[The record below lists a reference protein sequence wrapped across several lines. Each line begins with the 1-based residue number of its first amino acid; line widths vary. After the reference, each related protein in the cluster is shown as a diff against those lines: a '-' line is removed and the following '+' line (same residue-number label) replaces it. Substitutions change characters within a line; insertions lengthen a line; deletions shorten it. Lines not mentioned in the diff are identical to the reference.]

1 MIFLNNYSDT
11 CFNYIFISSLLS
23 FRDQK
28 KKKQTTNQSE
38 LFSYYYSVVMELL
51 VPQSEA
57 ASKLMRK
64 FSDKSDN
71 W

>member
-1 MIFLNNYSDT
+1 MTRVSIT
-11 CFNYIFISSLLS
+11 SLYPAS
-23 FRDQK
+23 CHSEIRK
-28 KKKQTTNQSE
+28 KKTNNKPIRVIQ
-38 LFSYYYSVVMELL
+38 LYYSVVMELL

>member
-1 MIFLNNYSDT
+1 MFQLHL
-11 CFNYIFISSLLS
+11 YIQPLVIQRSE
-23 FRDQK
+23 